1 MSKILVLALAGP
13 FVVACLAFSSI
24 ARGASY
30 TWQAAAGDWSV
41 ATNWS
46 GSALPTGSDTAYII
60 GNDAAAITLPGATCS
75 TLSLGGSGGSGNVQM
90 SGGSLS
96 VGFSEL
102 VGDAGPG
109 TFTQTGGTN
118 RAAFFDVG
126 NSLGSYGAYT
136 LSGSGLLSS
145 GFETVGVSGS
155 GTFTQTGGTNPSTF
169 VTIGDNAGSNGVYN
183 LSGTGQFSGWMVHIG
198 TSGTGTLTQTGGSNT
213 ITSTL
218 YLGDNTGGSGTY
230 HLGAGQLTVT
240 GDIYLGTS
248 GTGTF
253 IQAGGTSTVT
263 GTLHVGAGAAGLG
276 SYSLGSGQL
285 SAGSENVGAAG
296 PATFTQSAG
305 SNSVSSL
312 SIGSSGTY
320 MLGGGTLQITGNLA
334 NLGAFSGNGTPA
346 LLTANSS
353 IVDFSSGA
361 WQGLGT
367 IVLNASNSLLI
378 IPPSSNPTAGFAA
391 GSTLGLVHTAGTTLT
406 VPAGQGFAGSGPI
419 HDPISCQ
426 GTITASASAGLY
438 LNMPLSISVPARST
452 WAAGP

>member
-1 MSKILVLALAGP
+1 MRRGYYVKDIGSGSCGP
-13 FVVACLAFSSI
+13 FCGGLPGVFLDR
-24 ARGASY
+24 RGASY

-118 RAAFFDVG
+118 SAGFFDVG

-183 LSGTGQFSGWMVHIG
+183 LSGTGQFSGGWCISALPGRALSRKPVAATRSPVRCTWATIRAEAAHPSWCG
-198 TSGTGTLTQTGGSNT
+198 TTNSHRRHLSGHFRHRGF
-213 ITSTL
+213 
-218 YLGDNTGGSGTY
+218 
-230 HLGAGQLTVT
+230 HP
-240 GDIYLGTS
+240 
-248 GTGTF
+248 
-253 IQAGGTSTVT
+253 
-263 GTLHVGAGAAGLG
+263 GAAAPAPSRARCTLAPVRPD
-276 SYSLGSGQL
+276 
-285 SAGSENVGAAG
+285 SALIASAAANSPPGAKTSAR
-296 PATFTQSAG
+296 PARQP
-305 SNSVSSL
+305 SL
-312 SIGSSGTY
+312 S
-320 MLGGGTLQITGNLA
+320 Q
-334 NLGAFSGNGTPA
+334 PA
-346 LLTANSS
+346 
-353 IVDFSSGA
+353 
-361 WQGLGT
+361 
-367 IVLNASNSLLI
+367 
-378 IPPSSNPTAGFAA
+378 PTAFPRFPSAA
-391 GSTLGLVHTAGTTLT
+391 AVRICWEAVL
-406 VPAGQGFAGSGPI
+406 
-419 HDPISCQ
+419 C
-426 GTITASASAGLY
+426 
-438 LNMPLSISVPARST
+438 RSR
-452 WAAGP
+452 AI

>member
-118 RAAFFDVG
+118 SAAFFDVG

-263 GTLHVGAGAAGLG
+263 GTLHVGAGAAD
-276 SYSLGSGQL
+276 
-285 SAGSENVGAAG
+285 SALIASAAANSPPGAKTSARPA

-320 MLGGGTLQITGNLA
+320 MLGGGTLQIRAIT

-438 LNMPLSISVPARST
+438 LNMPLSISAPARST